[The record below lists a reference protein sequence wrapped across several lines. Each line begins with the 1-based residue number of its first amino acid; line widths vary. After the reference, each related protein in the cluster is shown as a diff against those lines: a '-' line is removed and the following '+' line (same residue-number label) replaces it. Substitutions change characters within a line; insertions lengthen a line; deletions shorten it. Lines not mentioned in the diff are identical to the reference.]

1 MPNQSVSTKLW
12 NRTTMST
19 TYKHVTMQS
28 INAIYL
34 LFLRS
39 AAAAR
44 ITGPNKTPPAL
55 ITKHNKEGT
64 AGRPPTS
71 FGKFTAD
78 EECKESTEQ

>member
-1 MPNQSVSTKLW
+1 
-12 NRTTMST
+12 MST

-64 AGRPPTS
+64 AGRPPTRS
-71 FGKFTAD
+71 GAPMENSPLTGNAKKAPNNS
-78 EECKESTEQ
+78 EST

>member
-1 MPNQSVSTKLW
+1 
-12 NRTTMST
+12 MST

-39 AAAAR
+39 TAAER

-64 AGRPPTS
+64 AGRTPTRS
-71 FGKFTAD
+71 GHQLKIRR
-78 EECKESTEQ
+78 CQGV